1 MTARAQWPLSAALLL
16 LCAAIGML
24 AGSAPGLA
32 IFAAVAAGFAWL
44 VVADLTVGV
53 CVFILV
59 AFAERLPAAEGS
71 DLTLVKAVGA
81 LLAVSWLAS
90 VATRRAGEGQI
101 FAAHPLMMAA
111 AALLL
116 GWMILSIGWAEDAS
130 VARTYVTRYGL
141 NFLLLPIVYSA
152 VRKREHVVAVMG
164 TYVGGAV
171 VATLY
176 AIAVVGNDPHAHG
189 RISGVTGTANE
200 LASVLVT
207 ALFLAGGLLLV
218 TKGAPIIRALLLIA
232 IFVCLLGLF
241 LTLSRAGLVAL
252 AAALGAAVFVG
263 GRRRFLVGVLVL
275 IVSVTTIGYF
285 SFAASK
291 ESRERV
297 TTFGNG
303 TGRTDIWTVAWR
315 MVEDHPVNGVGVG
328 NFQTSSIHYLLSP
341 GAIQRDEFI
350 VDRPQITHNSY
361 LNVLAELGI
370 VGGVLFGGILTAGFL
385 AALRAAN
392 EFRKR
397 DNNDMETL
405 ARALVLALVALFVAD
420 FFASDQLN
428 KELWLLLGL
437 GPAMLGIAR
446 RERA

>member
-1 MTARAQWPLSAALLL
+1 MTARAQWPLGAALLL
-16 LCAAIGML
+16 LCAMIGWV
-24 AGSAPGLA
+24 AGSAPGFA
-32 IFAAVAAGFAWL
+32 IFAAVGALFAWL
-44 VVADLTVGV
+44 VVADLTVGL

-59 AFAERLPAAEGS
+59 TFAERVPAAEGS

-81 LLAVSWLAS
+81 LLAVSWLAT
-90 VATRRAGEGQI
+90 VATRRAGERQI
-101 FAAHPLMMAA
+101 FTVHPLMMTAA
-111 AALLL
+111 VLLL
-116 GWMILSIGWAEDAS
+116 GWMLLSIGWAEDPDA
-130 VARTYVTRYGL
+130 ARTAVMRYGL
-141 NFLLLPIVYSA
+141 NILLLPIVYSA

-171 VATLY
+171 IAALY
-176 AIAVVGNDPHAHG
+176 AMVVVGNDPHAHG

-218 TKGAPIIRALLLIA
+218 TKGSPMIRGLLLVA

-252 AAALGAAVFVG
+252 AAALAAAVFVG
-263 GRRRFLVGVLVL
+263 GRRRLLVGVLVL
-275 IVSVTTIGYF
+275 AVSFATIGYF
-285 SFAASK
+285 SFAASQ

-297 TTFGNG
+297 TTFGSG

-315 MVEDHPVNGVGVG
+315 MVDAHPVNGVGVG
-328 NFQTSSIHYLLSP
+328 NFQTASIHYLLRP
-341 GAIQRDEFI
+341 GAILRDEFFI
-350 VDRPQITHNSY
+350 DRPQVAHNSY

-370 VGGVLFGGILTAGFL
+370 PGLVLFGGILTAGFL

-397 DNNDMETL
+397 GNGYMETL
-405 ARALVLALVALFVAD
+405 ARALLLALVALFVAD

-437 GPAMLGIAR
+437 GTAMLGIAR

>member
-1 MTARAQWPLSAALLL
+1 MVARALWPVSAALLL
-16 LCAAIGML
+16 LCAAIGLL

-32 IFAAVAAGFAWL
+32 IAAAIAAGFAAL
-44 VVADLTVGV
+44 VVADLTLGL
-53 CVFILV
+53 CVFIVV

-81 LLAVSWLAS
+81 LLAVSWLAT
-90 VATRRAGEGQI
+90 VATRRAGERQI
-101 FAAHPLMMAA
+101 FTAHPLMMVA

-116 GWMILSIGWAEDAS
+116 GWMLLSVGWAEDPSA
-130 VARTYVTRYGL
+130 ARTDVMRYGL

-164 TYVGGAV
+164 TYVGGAA
-171 VATLY
+171 VAAVY
-176 AIAVVGNDPHAHG
+176 AMAVVGNDPHAHG

-207 ALFLAGGLLLV
+207 ALFLAGGLLFV
-218 TKGAPIIRALLLIA
+218 IKRAPIIRTLLLGA
-232 IFVCLLGLF
+232 IFICLLGLF

-263 GRRRFLVGVLVL
+263 GRQRFLVGVLVMT
-275 IVSVTTIGYF
+275 VSLATVGYF

-315 MVEDHPVNGVGVG
+315 MIEDHPVNGVGVG
-328 NFQTSSIHYLLSP
+328 NFRTTSIHYLLRP

-350 VDRPQITHNSY
+350 VDRPQVTHNSY
-361 LNVLAELGI
+361 LHVLAELGI
-370 VGGVLFGGILTAGFL
+370 PGLVLFGGILTAGFV
-385 AALRAAN
+385 AALRAADA
-392 EFRKR
+392 FRR
-397 DNNDMETL
+397 RGDPYLETL
-405 ARALVLALVALFVAD
+405 ARALVLALVALLVAD

-437 GPAMLGIAR
+437 GAAMLGIAR